1 MVRVVRL
8 WFEPDNYA
16 NQKFFAMEMVL
27 MDEKGD
33 KIQAT
38 VRKNLMTRFEN
49 KIREGTVYNIRSF
62 GVAANSGAFRTTK
75 HQFKLNLQ
83 NGTVVREVGTGLITV
98 SPYSFV
104 SFPEIVGNIDKD
116 YLIDVVGILSGV
128 GRERA
133 YERNR
138 VTTKF
143 KVIELESNGMRLEC
157 TLFGPYVDDL
167 DAYLQSGYT
176 KNVVVLA
183 QYLKVKMFNG
193 KVQLQN
199 AMNCTELLFNPDIPK
214 VIDFVKNANNI
225 GSPTQPLSYMKD
237 ASEMTLEEEFLNLSQ
252 RKTIEELKDCRND
265 MVCVVLGTIKH
276 VVGGNDFWYAA
287 CVCNKGVVFG
297 GNVVVFGGYF
307 RQILPVVGKGGRHD
321 IVSASI
327 NSSELWKYC
336 KVDFVPKHAAGC
348 SRTQRRC

>member
-1 MVRVVRL
+1 MGHCGSSCAFVVCT
-8 WFEPDNYA
+8 DNYA

-49 KIREGTVYNIRSF
+49 KIHEGTVYNIRSF

-143 KVIELESNGMRLEC
+143 KVIELESNGMKLEC

-199 AMNCTELLFNPDIPK
+199 AMNCTKILFNPDIPE
-214 VIDFVKNANNI
+214 VTDFVKNANNI

-252 RKTIEELKDCRND
+252 RKTIEELKDCRKD

-276 VVGGNDFWYAA
+276 VVGGNDFWYVA
-287 CVCNKGVVFG
+287 CVCNKGVV
-297 GNVVVFGGYF
+297 
-307 RQILPVVGKGGRHD
+307 
-321 IVSASI
+321 
-327 NSSELWKYC
+327 
-336 KVDFVPKHAAGC
+336 VDSKRLFC
-348 SRTQRRC
+348 SRCKKHVWSIVPRNLNHLVFLKLLLNLLNKPCCLRLK